1 MAVLTSEQQQYL
13 QDTGQTTPSQQ
24 FINGVPTVQ
33 PAIASPVPVTSIQR
47 SPFDAVN
54 APSAGGGLSSIPIS
68 PTGFVGD
75 QPPINQPADPIG
87 DGRSTVLGTAP
98 NLPIPPVTS
107 IERSPFDAVNAS
119 PPQGTGPAS
128 GGKGSGRT
136 TLPDRGIYSLFSP
149 AYTPVVYDTGNTAS
163 GSGYLDSYIKAAED
177 SRQSLGDLSRSIQP
191 GSLVEGPVEEVQ
203 SDEDIRAPKAGAP
216 IEEPEDDDDSGDD

>member
-1 MAVLTSEQQQYL
+1 MAVLTNEQQQFL
-13 QDTGQTTPSQQ
+13 QDTGQTPSQQ
-24 FINGVPTVQ
+24 FFNGVPVQ
-33 PAIASPVPVTSIQR
+33 PATASPVPVTSIQR

-119 PPQGTGPAS
+119 PPQGTGPTS

-149 AYTPVVYDTGNTAS
+149 AYTPTVYNTDSNISGAS
-163 GSGYLDSYIKAAED
+163 YLDSLLKAGED
-177 SRQSLGDLSRSIQP
+177 SRQTLGDLSRSIQP
-191 GSLVEGPVEEVQ
+191 GSLVEEPVEEVE

-216 IEEPEDDDDSGDD
+216 IEEPDDDDDGHDD

>member
-1 MAVLTSEQQQYL
+1 MAVLTNEQQQFL
-13 QDTGQTTPSQQ
+13 QDTGQTPSQQ
-24 FINGVPTVQ
+24 FFNGVPVQ
-33 PAIASPVPVTSIQR
+33 PAIASPVPVTSIQ
-47 SPFDAVN
+47 
-54 APSAGGGLSSIPIS
+54 
-68 PTGFVGD
+68 
-75 QPPINQPADPIG
+75 
-87 DGRSTVLGTAP
+87 
-98 NLPIPPVTS
+98 
-107 IERSPFDAVNAS
+107 RSPFDAVNAS

-149 AYTPVVYDTGNTAS
+149 AYTPTVYNTDSNISGAS
-163 GSGYLDSYIKAAED
+163 YLDSLLKAGED
-177 SRQSLGDLSRSIQP
+177 SRQTLGDLSRSIQP